1 MVSENI
7 KVYLIEDYDLTRIG
21 LKSAIK
27 VFKNIELVG
36 DSDNAKNAIKEILEL
51 KPDVVLMDIGLS
63 GMNGL
68 EATRTIKSL
77 MPSTKIIILTSHNKE
92 GEVLAALGSGAT
104 GYCLKDISSSLL
116 EEVIKMIYKGICWI
130 DSSLISYVLK
140 YLPKI
145 ENLNNLNN
153 IQLVGTKYKL
163 SSRELNILE
172 LLVSGKSNEEIAKEA
187 NISVHTAKA
196 HISNIFSKLSVKD
209 RVQAAVKAVKEKIIE

>member
-1 MVSENI
+1 M
-7 KVYLIEDYDLTRIG
+7 TRIG